1 MIETENGIQIKISWK
16 ELLATQNK
24 FIVYVCL
31 FPLVIEISVLFHLK
45 IRSFFKVKK
54 RYVSDLRRLKKKNAN
69 RLKLSFHWWIM
80 FNLIIVSKEYLR

>member
-16 ELLATQNK
+16 ELLATQKK

-45 IRSFFKVKK
+45 ILLFFQ
-54 RYVSDLRRLKKKNAN
+54 
-69 RLKLSFHWWIM
+69 LSKDMCWI
-80 FNLIIVSKEYLR
+80 

>member
-24 FIVYVCL
+24 FVYVCL
-31 FPLVIEISVLFHLK
+31 FLLVIEISVLFHLK

-54 RYVSDLRRLKKKNAN
+54 DMCR
-69 RLKLSFHWWIM
+69 I
-80 FNLIIVSKEYLR
+80 

>member
-54 RYVSDLRRLKKKNAN
+54 DMCR
-69 RLKLSFHWWIM
+69 I
-80 FNLIIVSKEYLR
+80 

>member
-31 FPLVIEISVLFHLK
+31 FPLVIEINVLFHLK
-45 IRSFFKVKK
+45 IRSFFQ
-54 RYVSDLRRLKKKNAN
+54 L
-69 RLKLSFHWWIM
+69 
-80 FNLIIVSKEYLR
+80 

>member
-16 ELLATQNK
+16 ELLATQKK

-45 IRSFFKVKK
+45 IRLFFQ
-54 RYVSDLRRLKKKNAN
+54 L
-69 RLKLSFHWWIM
+69 
-80 FNLIIVSKEYLR
+80 